1 MDMLLVGCKCQ
12 GWPMWPIGPIMGV
25 PVLRILVLVAGVVF
39 SVIMLIDCL
48 KRKPGEFL
56 NPVTKNGEH
65 DKLIWAGA
73 MVASFWFYFVGA
85 IVYLFV
91 VKMAKP
97 EKSETEE

>member
-12 GWPMWPIGPIMGV
+12 GWPMGPIVAIPILG
-25 PVLRILVLVAGVVF
+25 ILVLAVGVVF
-39 SVIMLIDCL
+39 SLVMLIDCL
-48 KRKPGEFL
+48 KRKPAEFL
-56 NPVTKNGEH
+56 NPLTKNGEH

-73 MVASFWFYFVGA
+73 IVASFWFYFVGA